1 MFYYIVL
8 YCVTLF
14 MLFYFITVYYIMFL
28 VYIYIYTPL
37 MLGIPVLVW
46 NFQSLPQKLN
56 VPPRAPLKNL
66 GVVVQI

>member
-1 MFYYIVL
+1 MFYHIISYYVILCFIVL

-14 MLFYFITVYYIMFL
+14 MLFYFITVY
-28 VYIYIYTPL
+28 YTPL